1 LVKIRTLEEKIM
13 VKKTN
18 KNKGI
23 FITFEGGEGSGKS
36 TQIQKLKN
44 NILGFIS
51 DVEIVISREPGGTE
65 VAEQIRN
72 ILVNGA
78 ADKLSVRAET
88 LLMIAARAEHIDRVI
103 LPAIKRGAI
112 VLCDRFKDSSTVYQ
126 GIANNI
132 SNREIDKIHAFAL
145 KTCEPDLTILLDV
158 PAEIGIKRALDRN
171 ENNQRFER
179 KGEFFHEKI
188 RDGYL
193 KIASSYPDRIK
204 IIDGSQTIE
213 KISDEIFQL
222 VSPILQS
229 SLSK

>member
-1 LVKIRTLEEKIM
+1 M

-36 TQIQKLKN
+36 TQIQKLKK

-65 VAEQIRN
+65 VAEQIRE

-78 ADKLSVRAET
+78 ADKLSVRTET

-112 VLCDRFKDSSTVYQ
+112 VLCDRFKDSSIVYQ

-132 SNREIDKIHAFAL
+132 PNGEIEKIHAFAL
-145 KTCEPDLTILLDV
+145 KTCEPDLTILIDV

-179 KGEFFHEKI
+179 KGELFHKKI

-193 KIASSYPDRIK
+193 KIASSQPDRIK

-213 KISDEIFQL
+213 KISAEIFQL

>member
-1 LVKIRTLEEKIM
+1 M

-36 TQIQKLKN
+36 TQIQKLKK

-65 VAEQIRN
+65 VAEQIRE

-78 ADKLSVRAET
+78 ADKLSVRTET

-112 VLCDRFKDSSTVYQ
+112 VLCDRFKDSSIVYQ

-132 SNREIDKIHAFAL
+132 PNGEIDKIHAFAL
-145 KTCEPDLTILLDV
+145 KTCEPDLTILIDV

-179 KGEFFHEKI
+179 KGELFHKKI

-193 KIASSYPDRIK
+193 KIASSQPDRIK

-213 KISDEIFQL
+213 KISAEIFQM

>member
-1 LVKIRTLEEKIM
+1 MM
-13 VKKTN
+13 VKKTY
-18 KNKGI
+18 KYKGI

-51 DVEIVISREPGGTE
+51 NVEIVITREPGGTE

-179 KGEFFHEKI
+179 KGEFFHKKI

-222 VSPILQS
+222 VSPILRS

>member
-1 LVKIRTLEEKIM
+1 M

-51 DVEIVISREPGGTE
+51 DIEIVISREPGGTE

-112 VLCDRFKDSSTVYQ
+112 VLCDRFKDSSAVYQ

-179 KGEFFHEKI
+179 KGDFFHKKI

>member
-1 LVKIRTLEEKIM
+1 M

-18 KNKGI
+18 KYKGI

-36 TQIQKLKN
+36 TQIQKLKK

-65 VAEQIRN
+65 VAEQIRE

-78 ADKLSVRAET
+78 ADKLSVRTET

-112 VLCDRFKDSSTVYQ
+112 VLCDRFKDSSIVYQ

-132 SNREIDKIHAFAL
+132 PNGEIDKIHAFAL
-145 KTCEPDLTILLDV
+145 KTCEPDLTILIDV

-179 KGEFFHEKI
+179 KGELFHKKI

-193 KIASSYPDRIK
+193 KIASSQPDRIK

-213 KISDEIFQL
+213 KISAEIFQL

>member
-1 LVKIRTLEEKIM
+1 ME
-13 VKKTN
+13 KKTN
-18 KNKGI
+18 KHKGI

-158 PAEIGIKRALDRN
+158 PAQIGIKRALNRN

-179 KGEFFHEKI
+179 KGEFFHKKI

-213 KISDEIFQL
+213 KISEEIFQL
-222 VSPILQS
+222 VSPFLRSI
-229 SLSK
+229 LSK

>member
-1 LVKIRTLEEKIM
+1 M
-13 VKKTN
+13 VKKT
-18 KNKGI
+18 KKYSGI

-126 GIANNI
+126 GIAHNI
-132 SNREIDKIHAFAL
+132 PNGEIDKIHEFAL

-179 KGEFFHEKI
+179 KGDSFHKKI

-193 KIASSYPDRIK
+193 KIASSCPDRIK

-222 VSPILQS
+222 VSPILRS

>member
-1 LVKIRTLEEKIM
+1 M

-65 VAEQIRN
+65 VAEQIRD

-112 VLCDRFKDSSTVYQ
+112 VLCDRFKDSSIVYQ

-132 SNREIDKIHAFAL
+132 PSRKIDKIHSFAL
-145 KTCEPDLTILLDV
+145 KTCEPDLTILIDV

-171 ENNQRFER
+171 ESNQRFER
-179 KGEFFHEKI
+179 KGELFHQKI

-193 KIASSYPDRIK
+193 KIASSHPDRIK

-222 VSPILQS
+222 VSPILLS

>member
-1 LVKIRTLEEKIM
+1 M

-18 KNKGI
+18 KYKGI

-51 DVEIVISREPGGTE
+51 DIEIVISREPGGTE

-88 LLMIAARAEHIDRVI
+88 LLMIAARAEHIDRII

-112 VLCDRFKDSSTVYQ
+112 VLCDRFKDSSIVYQ

-132 SNREIDKIHAFAL
+132 SDREIDKIHAFAL
-145 KTCEPDLTILLDV
+145 KTCEPDLTILLDI

-179 KGEFFHEKI
+179 KGEFFHKKI

-222 VSPILQS
+222 VSPILKS
-229 SLSK
+229 GLSK

>member
-1 LVKIRTLEEKIM
+1 M

-36 TQIQKLKN
+36 TQIQKLKK

-65 VAEQIRN
+65 VAEQIRE

-78 ADKLSVRAET
+78 ADKLSVRTET

-112 VLCDRFKDSSTVYQ
+112 VLCDRFKDSSIVYQ

-132 SNREIDKIHAFAL
+132 PNGEIDKIHAFAL
-145 KTCEPDLTILLDV
+145 KTCEPDLTILIDV

-179 KGEFFHEKI
+179 KGELFHKKI

-193 KIASSYPDRIK
+193 KIASSQPDRIK

-213 KISDEIFQL
+213 KISAEIFQL

>member
-1 LVKIRTLEEKIM
+1 
-13 VKKTN
+13 
-18 KNKGI
+18 
-23 FITFEGGEGSGKS
+23 
-36 TQIQKLKN
+36 
-44 NILGFIS
+44 
-51 DVEIVISREPGGTE
+51 
-65 VAEQIRN
+65 
-72 ILVNGA
+72 
-78 ADKLSVRAET
+78 
-88 LLMIAARAEHIDRVI
+88 MIAARAEHIDRVI

-132 SNREIDKIHAFAL
+132 PNREIDKIHAFAL
-145 KTCEPDLTILLDV
+145 KNCEPDLTILLDV

-179 KGEFFHEKI
+179 KGDFFHKKI

-213 KISDEIFQL
+213 KFQMKFFNL
-222 VSPILQS
+222 FLQS
-229 SLSK
+229 SKVV

>member
-1 LVKIRTLEEKIM
+1 M

-103 LPAIKRGAI
+103 LPA
-112 VLCDRFKDSSTVYQ
+112 
-126 GIANNI
+126 N
-132 SNREIDKIHAFAL
+132 
-145 KTCEPDLTILLDV
+145 KTWGHC
-158 PAEIGIKRALDRN
+158 
-171 ENNQRFER
+171 
-179 KGEFFHEKI
+179 
-188 RDGYL
+188 
-193 KIASSYPDRIK
+193 
-204 IIDGSQTIE
+204 
-213 KISDEIFQL
+213 L
-222 VSPILQS
+222 VR
-229 SLSK
+229 

>member
-1 LVKIRTLEEKIM
+1 M

-18 KNKGI
+18 KYKGI

-36 TQIQKLKN
+36 TQIQKLKK

-78 ADKLSVRAET
+78 EDKLSVRAET

-103 LPAIKRGAI
+103 LPAVKRGAI

-179 KGEFFHEKI
+179 KGDFFHKKI

-222 VSPILQS
+222 VFPILRS

>member
-1 LVKIRTLEEKIM
+1 MIG
-13 VKKTN
+13 KKTN
-18 KNKGI
+18 KYKGI

-179 KGEFFHEKI
+179 KGDFFHKKI

>member
-1 LVKIRTLEEKIM
+1 M

-18 KNKGI
+18 KNEGI

-65 VAEQIRN
+65 VAEQIRE

-78 ADKLSVRAET
+78 ADKLSVRTET

-112 VLCDRFKDSSTVYQ
+112 VLCDRFKDSSIVYQ

-132 SNREIDKIHAFAL
+132 PNGEIDKIHAFAL
-145 KTCEPDLTILLDV
+145 KTCEPDLTILIDV

-179 KGEFFHEKI
+179 KGELFHKKI

-193 KIASSYPDRIK
+193 KIASLHPDRIK

-213 KISDEIFQL
+213 KISDEIFHL
-222 VSPILQS
+222 VSPILRS

>member
-1 LVKIRTLEEKIM
+1 M

-36 TQIQKLKN
+36 TQIQKLKK

-65 VAEQIRN
+65 VAEQIRE

-78 ADKLSVRAET
+78 ADKLSVRTET

-112 VLCDRFKDSSTVYQ
+112 VLCDRFKDSSIVYQ

-132 SNREIDKIHAFAL
+132 PNGEIDKIHAFAL
-145 KTCEPDLTILLDV
+145 KTCEPDLTILIDV

-179 KGEFFHEKI
+179 KGELFHKKI

-193 KIASSYPDRIK
+193 KIASSQPDRIK

>member
-1 LVKIRTLEEKIM
+1 M

-65 VAEQIRN
+65 VAEQIKN

-132 SNREIDKIHAFAL
+132 PNREIDKIHAFAL
-145 KTCEPDLTILLDV
+145 KNCEPDLTILLDV

-179 KGEFFHEKI
+179 KGDFFHKKI

>member
-1 LVKIRTLEEKIM
+1 M

-65 VAEQIRN
+65 VAEQIRE

-112 VLCDRFKDSSTVYQ
+112 VLCDRFKDSSIVYQ

-132 SNREIDKIHAFAL
+132 PNREIDKIHAFAL
-145 KTCEPDLTILLDV
+145 KTCEPDLTILIDV

-179 KGEFFHEKI
+179 KGELFHKKI

-193 KIASSYPDRIK
+193 KIASSHPDRIK

>member
-1 LVKIRTLEEKIM
+1 M

-36 TQIQKLKN
+36 TQIQRLKK

-65 VAEQIRN
+65 VAEQIRE

-78 ADKLSVRAET
+78 ADKLSVRTET
-88 LLMIAARAEHIDRVI
+88 LLMIAARAEHIERVI

-112 VLCDRFKDSSTVYQ
+112 VLCDRFKDSSIVYQ

-132 SNREIDKIHAFAL
+132 PNGEIDKIHAFAL
-145 KTCEPDLTILLDV
+145 KTCEPDLTILIDV

-179 KGEFFHEKI
+179 KGELFHKKI

-193 KIASSYPDRIK
+193 KIASSQPDRIK

-213 KISDEIFQL
+213 KISAEIFQL

>member
-1 LVKIRTLEEKIM
+1 M
-13 VKKTN
+13 VKKTI

-23 FITFEGGEGSGKS
+23 FIAFEGGEGSGKS

-65 VAEQIRN
+65 VAEQIRE
-72 ILVNGA
+72 ILVNGS
-78 ADKLSVRAET
+78 ADKLSVRTET

-112 VLCDRFKDSSTVYQ
+112 VLCDRFKDSSIVYQ

-132 SNREIDKIHAFAL
+132 PNGEIDKIHAFAL
-145 KTCEPDLTILLDV
+145 KTCEPDLTILIDV
-158 PAEIGIKRALDRN
+158 PAEIGIKRALERN

-179 KGEFFHEKI
+179 KGELFHKKI

-193 KIASSYPDRIK
+193 KIASSQPDRIK

-213 KISDEIFQL
+213 KISAEIFQL

>member
-1 LVKIRTLEEKIM
+1 M

-65 VAEQIRN
+65 VAEQIRE
-72 ILVNGA
+72 ILVNGE
-78 ADKLSVRAET
+78 ADKLSVRTET

-112 VLCDRFKDSSTVYQ
+112 VLCDRFKDSSIVYQ

-132 SNREIDKIHAFAL
+132 PKSEIDKIHAFAL
-145 KTCEPDLTILLDV
+145 KTCEPDLTILIVKVL
-158 PAEIGIKRALDRN
+158 P
-171 ENNQRFER
+171 
-179 KGEFFHEKI
+179 
-188 RDGYL
+188 
-193 KIASSYPDRIK
+193 PDY
-204 IIDGSQTIE
+204 
-213 KISDEIFQL
+213 
-222 VSPILQS
+222 
-229 SLSK
+229 

>member
-1 LVKIRTLEEKIM
+1 M

-18 KNKGI
+18 KNNGI

-78 ADKLSVRAET
+78 EDKLSVRAET

-179 KGEFFHEKI
+179 KGDSFHKKI

>member
-1 LVKIRTLEEKIM
+1 M
-13 VKKTN
+13 VKKTY
-18 KNKGI
+18 KYKGI

-51 DVEIVISREPGGTE
+51 DIEIVISREPGGTE

-132 SNREIDKIHAFAL
+132 PIREIDKIHEFAL
-145 KTCEPDLTILLDV
+145 KTCEPNLTILLDV

-171 ENNQRFER
+171 ENDQRFER
-179 KGEFFHEKI
+179 KGEFFHKKI

-222 VSPILQS
+222 VSPILRS

>member
-1 LVKIRTLEEKIM
+1 M
-13 VKKTN
+13 VKKTS

-51 DVEIVISREPGGTE
+51 DVEIVISRELGGTE
-65 VAEQIRN
+65 VAEQIRE
-72 ILVNGA
+72 ILVNGE
-78 ADKLSVRAET
+78 ADKLSVRTET

-112 VLCDRFKDSSTVYQ
+112 VLCDRFKDSSIVYQ

-132 SNREIDKIHAFAL
+132 PKREIDKIHAFAL
-145 KTCEPDLTILLDV
+145 KTCEPDLTILIDV

-179 KGEFFHEKI
+179 KGKLFHKKI

-193 KIASSYPDRIK
+193 KVASSDPDRIK

-213 KISDEIFQL
+213 KISDQIFQL
-222 VSPILQS
+222 VSPILRS
-229 SLSK
+229 SLIK

>member
-1 LVKIRTLEEKIM
+1 M

-18 KNKGI
+18 KNNGI

-36 TQIQKLKN
+36 TQIQKLKK

-65 VAEQIRN
+65 VAEQIRE

-78 ADKLSVRAET
+78 ADKLSVRTET

-112 VLCDRFKDSSTVYQ
+112 VLCDRFKDSSIVYQ

-132 SNREIDKIHAFAL
+132 PNGEIDKIHAFAL
-145 KTCEPDLTILLDV
+145 KTCEPDLTILIDV

-179 KGEFFHEKI
+179 KGELFHKKI

-193 KIASSYPDRIK
+193 KIASSQPDRIK

-213 KISDEIFQL
+213 KISAEIFQL